1 MSVNI
6 RLLVHFGADGEIK
19 NVFVLKFLTRGLTQR
34 AVAAA
39 KQIKFEPETRNGVPV
54 SIMRTVEYGFRIY

>member
-1 MSVNI
+1 MSGTI
-6 RLLVHFGADGEIK
+6 RLLVHFGADGEVK
-19 NVFVLKFLTRGLTQR
+19 NVFVLKFLSYGMTQR

-54 SIMRTVEYGFRIY
+54 AAMRVVEYGFNIY